1 GTKEVPNFSAMGADA
16 YFVMLNAMNACVEN
30 LTSKCVNEKIHQTK
44 NYQGVSGV
52 ISIDQTGNATRS
64 VVVKEIK
71 NQKQNYKDIINP

>member
-1 GTKEVPNFSAMGADA
+1 MKKFTK
-16 YFVMLNAMNACVEN
+16 L
-30 LTSKCVNEKIHQTK
+30 K

-52 ISIDQTGNATRS
+52 ISIDQTGNAARS

>member
-1 GTKEVPNFSAMGADA
+1 
-16 YFVMLNAMNACVEN
+16 MLALKILLVSVSM
-30 LTSKCVNEKIHQTK
+30 KKIHQTK